1 VAKAIE
7 QALTAARPKLRYVV
21 GRDAKT
27 RLKIKALVRDRGMD
41 ALIARTLNWK

>member
-1 VAKAIE
+1 LDERGLNGLVNNAGVAVS
-7 QALTAARPKLRYVV
+7 VV

>member
-1 VAKAIE
+1 M
-7 QALTAARPKLRYVV
+7 
-21 GRDAKT
+21 